1 MPALKNG
8 KHEKFVK
15 EIFIG
20 NKNNADAYRA
30 VYGEQQSVFSASAS
44 ANRLLKSAKI
54 IARISELQAQVA
66 EKHEIT
72 VDSMIKE
79 FAETAAEA
87 KAEKQYGPAM
97 TGLTAIAKLAGLW
110 VDQTANINGNYAISD
125 KPLTRLRLNSAARH
139 HS

>member
-1 MPALKNG
+1 VLARALLATFLVLKNP
-8 KHEKFVK
+8 
-15 EIFIG
+15 
-20 NKNNADAYRA
+20 
-30 VYGEQQSVFSASAS
+30 
-44 ANRLLKSAKI
+44 KI

-66 EKHEIT
+66 EKHQIT

-125 KPLTRLRLNSAARH
+125 KPLTEQEWVEKH
-139 HS
+139 VKH